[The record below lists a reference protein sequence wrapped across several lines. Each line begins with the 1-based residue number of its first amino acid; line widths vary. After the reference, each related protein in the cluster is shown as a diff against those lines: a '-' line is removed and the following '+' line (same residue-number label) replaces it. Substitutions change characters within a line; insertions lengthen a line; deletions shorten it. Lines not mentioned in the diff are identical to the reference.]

1 MATLA
6 ELKSRRDSLDA
17 ALASGVLTLREGDK
31 QVTYRSLAE
40 MAGALADLDA
50 QIAAAEGTTRTRR
63 IYPQTK
69 KGW

>member
-6 ELKSRRDSLDA
+6 ELKARRDALDK

-40 MAGALADLDA
+40 MAGALADLDT
-50 QIAAAEGTTRTRR
+50 QIAALEGTVRTRR